1 MIFNNVTLLSYSHE
15 PKFFGDYGLNYAIE
29 KTLQVKGLLLDLSN
43 TDGVSGVFSGLN
55 DLVHIS
61 KSTDKIIIND
71 YDFGSGYISNI
82 QVDSSTWVRTAEYTA
97 DVVIRSTGSLFNMT
111 GEFFT
116 GLNNFINNKNL
127 AFVEDISEDF
137 EINLNTENVY
147 EYRHSLDL
155 SFNNAIIGD
164 LAQQVAKS
172 IASGLISKEVPFFLI
187 SGGNNFFSTKKNY
200 SETYDLINKTFSF
213 EESFTKSIDG
223 DNDADVFYTYSLN
236 RNEAGVCEVSETADI
251 IGLSQIR
258 FDGAKNKLKQISGL
272 SYSRCQ
278 SFYQNYTNGILNNFP
293 VSQGYQVNKFEGTIQ
308 LESTYSDQNFITSR
322 FAWTLD
328 TDVNFSDPYEALVQ
342 TNLNIQAYG
351 KPNSDEKYENMKY
364 GYEQKKNLLY
374 SAAYNAYEGLIDKEI
389 SCDKIKKSQLN
400 LKNKSVRSSRGQ
412 GILDYTLTYT
422 DRGID
427 PSGSYTEE
435 TFTESINYPV
445 RLFDEYKISNKLVR
459 QFHKQKSFKEIS
471 KTKIRKYN
479 KDTILEDFPEDMYEN
494 GDGQLTI
501 SAVISINP
509 IERVAQF
516 SVSSIDDE

>member
-1 MIFNNVTLLSYSHE
+1 MIFQNATLLSYSHE

-29 KTLQVKGLLLDLSN
+29 KNLQIKGLLLDLSN

-55 DLVHIS
+55 DLITIS
-61 KSTDKIIIND
+61 KSASKIIIND
-71 YDFGSGYISNI
+71 HDFGSGYISNI
-82 QVDSSTWVRTAEYTA
+82 QVDSSNWVRTAEYTA
-97 DVVIRSTGSLFNMT
+97 DVVIRSTGNLYNMT

-116 GLNNFINNKNL
+116 GLSSFINNKNL
-127 AFVEDISEDF
+127 AFIEDISEDF
-137 EINLNTENVY
+137 EISLNRENVY

-155 SFNNAIIGD
+155 NFNNALIGD
-164 LAQQVAKS
+164 LAQYTAKS

-213 EESFTKSIDG
+213 EESFSKSIDG
-223 DNDADVFYTYSLN
+223 DSDADVFYTYSLN
-236 RNEAGVCEVSETADI
+236 RNEAGICEVSETADI

-278 SFYQNYTNGILNNFP
+278 SFYQNYASGTLNDFAI
-293 VSQGYQVNKFEGTIQ
+293 SQGYQVNKFGGTIQ
-308 LESTYSDQNFITSR
+308 LESTYTDENFTTAR
-322 FAWTLD
+322 FSWTMD
-328 TDVNFSDPYEALVQ
+328 TDVNFSDPYEALAQ
-342 TNLNIQAYG
+342 TSLSIQAYG

-364 GYEQKKNLLY
+364 GYDQKKNLLY
-374 SAAYNAYEGLIDKEI
+374 SAAYSAYEGLLDKEI
-389 SCDKIKKSQLN
+389 SCDKIKKTQLN
-400 LKNKSVRSSRGQ
+400 LKNKSVRSSKYQ
-412 GILDYTLTYT
+412 GVLDCTLTYT
-422 DRGID
+422 DRNID

-435 TFTESINYPV
+435 TFTESTNYPV
-445 RLFDEYKISNKLVR
+445 ELFDEYKISNKLVR
-459 QFHKQKSFKEIS
+459 QFHQQKSFKEIS

-479 KDTILEDFPEDMYEN
+479 KDIILEDFPEDMYES
-494 GDGQLTI
+494 GQGELIT

-509 IERVAQF
+509 IERIAQF